1 MPSRVIMKKGRMN
14 HLYAKDQQ
22 QQPRSS
28 FSQVYTKGAATT
40 AKRER
45 ERAKIALPA
54 CHVGPEDC
62 RSHDG
67 CKVTLDKENEK
78 TRIMRSQEKE
88 KAFAGPGQQ
97 ASHTH
102 TLMMQFVIKGV

>member
-1 MPSRVIMKKGRMN
+1 MKKGRKN

-22 QQPRSS
+22 RHPRSS
-28 FSQVYTKGAATT
+28 SSQVYTKGAATT

>member
-1 MPSRVIMKKGRMN
+1 MKK
-14 HLYAKDQQ
+14 KKKE
-22 QQPRSS
+22 S
-28 FSQVYTKGAATT
+28 FVCKRPTT
-40 AKRER
+40 TTPLLFFASLHKRCRDNSEKR

-67 CKVTLDKENEK
+67 CKVALDKENEK

>member
-1 MPSRVIMKKGRMN
+1 MQKTN
-14 HLYAKDQQ
+14 NDN
-22 QQPRSS
+22 PRSS

-67 CKVTLDKENEK
+67 CKVALDKENEK